1 MSEKYSLIF
10 PDQKLEYK
18 KLSDLTVHDIGM
30 DSVLLKLSKEKN
42 EQTYITNVMK
52 LVTCDAHN
60 AQYRSDVFDDIY
72 RNKAMRDE
80 LLELLDR
87 VNFLKESKATSNGK
101 RNSYF

>member
-30 DSVLLKLSKEKN
+30 DSVLIKLSKEKN

-52 LVTCDAHN
+52 LVTADAHN
-60 AQYRSDVFDDIY
+60 AQ
-72 RNKAMRDE
+72 
-80 LLELLDR
+80 
-87 VNFLKESKATSNGK
+87 
-101 RNSYF
+101 